1 MCSTEEKVVEK
12 SVEGNWRLMVWQVF
26 KDDRIS
32 EVDKLKTFRQIRSL
46 GVLPPEA
53 TFFLIDMIITWEHE
67 ARRGAAGLDR
77 IENELG
83 AIEDR
88 HGEASKRYQAL
99 ERKWEAVNR
108 KLAIKAYEEFGEP
121 EMARLLAEDE
131 PKFDSLIAAGRDY
144 FHRVYNP
151 EWATEATDCRA
162 EARRRA
168 SRGEV

>member
-1 MCSTEEKVVEK
+1 VAGLQGRS
-12 SVEGNWRLMVWQVF
+12 
-26 KDDRIS
+26 D
-32 EVDKLKTFRQIRSL
+32 IRS
-46 GVLPPEA
+46 GQVENVPPDS
-53 TFFLIDMIITWEHE
+53 L
-67 ARRGAAGLDR
+67 ARRSSAGGDLLPDRHDNHLGARSPKRRRGLDR